1 MDKLGIKGTLYD
13 FLGYVI
19 PGLTFIVGLVALF
32 AYKENSDI
40 SAIAKNFL
48 DVKVGVV
55 ASALILITAY
65 ILGHIFAS
73 LSSILFE
80 RRGKNLSLK
89 KHYEIDPKQVGE
101 KFRTYYEKIFG
112 NDSEIEFR
120 NVIAYSEEKT
130 KAVYDTAFVFL
141 SIYGFS
147 RNTSMALFFVLIA
160 NFIVLDY
167 TAWNV
172 WVILGLILGI
182 VALIHNYLRFREYYV
197 KQIFASLT
205 VPLD

>member
-19 PGLTFIVGLVALF
+19 PGLTFIVGLVAMF
-32 AYKENSDI
+32 VCKECSDI
-40 SAIAKNFL
+40 STIAKNFL

-55 ASALILITAY
+55 ACALILVAAY
-65 ILGHIFAS
+65 ILGHAFAS
-73 LSSILFE
+73 ISSILFE
-80 RRGKNLSLK
+80 KKGVNLSPK
-89 KHYEIDPKQVGE
+89 KYYEMDPKQVGE
-101 KFRTYYEKIFG
+101 KFRSYYEKIFG
-112 NDSEIEFR
+112 SGSEIEFR

-160 NFIVLDY
+160 NFIVLDHA
-167 TAWNV
+167 AWN
-172 WVILGLILGI
+172 WWIISGIFLAI
-182 VALIHNYLRFREYYV
+182 VALLHNYFRFREYYV

-205 VPLD
+205 VPKE

>member
-1 MDKLGIKGTLYD
+1 MDKLGIKATLYD
-13 FLGYVI
+13 FLGYVV
-19 PGLTFIVGLVALF
+19 PGLTFIVGLVAMF
-32 AYKENSDI
+32 VCKECSDI
-40 SAIAKNFL
+40 STIAKNFL

-80 RRGKNLSLK
+80 RRGKNLSPK
-89 KHYEIDPKQVGE
+89 KHYEMDPKQVGE
-101 KFRTYYEKIFG
+101 KFRTYYEKIYG
-112 NDSEIEFR
+112 SGSEIEFR

-147 RNTSMALFFVLIA
+147 RNTSMALFFVLA
-160 NFIVLDY
+160 AYFIVLDL

-172 WVILGLILGI
+172 WVVLGLVLGI
-182 VALIHNYLRFREYYV
+182 IALIHNYFRFREYYV
-197 KQIFASLT
+197 KQIFASLI